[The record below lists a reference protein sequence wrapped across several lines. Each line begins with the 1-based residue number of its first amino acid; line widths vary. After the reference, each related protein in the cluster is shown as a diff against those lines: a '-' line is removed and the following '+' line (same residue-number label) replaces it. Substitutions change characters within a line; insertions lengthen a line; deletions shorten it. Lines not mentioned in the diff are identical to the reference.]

1 VWEPK
6 GIAERQWDMKFD
18 AECTPFHE
26 LISARFDNE
35 LGDEE
40 EVRLT
45 KHLASCID
53 CTSLVES
60 LGVQHRMLRVR
71 AVDAIPDLASRVI
84 AFAHPPR
91 LGRRGWVRQA
101 LAVIGLTELVIAI
114 PALILGDD
122 SGAPAHIARHV
133 GSLGAALGF
142 ALLYVAWKPTRAY
155 GLLPFVAS
163 LAAFM
168 SLSSIFDLM
177 FNRASLGAESTHL
190 VEFAGMFFV
199 WLLAGSPR
207 PRIPRFAPFTQLF
220 G

>member
-1 VWEPK
+1 MDNNSTCFE
-6 GIAERQWDMKFD
+6 
-18 AECTPFHE
+18 FHF
-26 LISARFDNE
+26 LISAALDGE
-35 LGDEE
+35 LSVAESST
-40 EVRLT
+40 LAA
-45 KHLASCID
+45 HLHGCVTCRGLEA
-53 CTSLVES
+53 TLAN
-60 LGVQHRMLRVR
+60 QHRLVRVGSI
-71 AVDAIPDLASRVI
+71 DEMPDLAPRVL
-84 AFAHPPR
+84 AVAHPPR

-101 LAVIGLTELVIAI
+101 LAVIGLTELIVAI
-114 PALILGDD
+114 PALILGED
-122 SGAPAHIARHV
+122 SGAPIHVARHI

-168 SLSSIFDLM
+168 TISSSLDLV
-177 FNRASLGAESTHL
+177 FGRASLATESTHL

-207 PRIPRFAPFTQLF
+207 PRIPRPSRLVHKF

>member
-1 VWEPK
+1 MDNTTTCSE
-6 GIAERQWDMKFD
+6 IHDF
-18 AECTPFHE
+18 
-26 LISARFDNE
+26 ISANLDGE
-35 LGDEE
+35 LTESESVALSVHLDGCVDCRNLELSL
-40 EVRLT
+40 LT
-45 KHLASCID
+45 
-53 CTSLVES
+53 
-60 LGVQHRMLRVR
+60 QHRLVRVA
-71 AVDAIPDLASRVI
+71 AVDAIPDLAPRVLSI
-84 AFAHPPR
+84 AHPPR

-101 LAVIGLTELVIAI
+101 LAVIGLTELIVAL
-114 PALILGDD
+114 PALILGED
-122 SGAPAHIARHV
+122 SGIPIHVARHI

-168 SLSSIFDLM
+168 SISSILDLS
-177 FNRASLGAESTHL
+177 FGRASLATESTHL

-207 PRIPRFAPFTQLF
+207 PQIPRFSRLVHRF

>member
-1 VWEPK
+1 MDINSTCSE
-6 GIAERQWDMKFD
+6 
-18 AECTPFHE
+18 FHL
-26 LISARFDNE
+26 LISAALDGE
-35 LGDEE
+35 LSITESSTLTAHLDSCVTCRQLEATLAIQNRLVRVGSIDE
-40 EVRLT
+40 
-45 KHLASCID
+45 
-53 CTSLVES
+53 
-60 LGVQHRMLRVR
+60 M
-71 AVDAIPDLASRVI
+71 PDLAPRVL
-84 AFAHPPR
+84 AVAHPPR

-101 LAVIGLTELVIAI
+101 LAVIGLTELIVAI
-114 PALILGDD
+114 PALILGED
-122 SGAPAHIARHV
+122 SGAPIHVARHI

-168 SLSSIFDLM
+168 TISSSLDLV
-177 FNRASLGAESTHL
+177 FGRASLATESTHL

-207 PRIPRFAPFTQLF
+207 PRIPRPSRLVHKF

>member
-1 VWEPK
+1 MDLDPK
-6 GIAERQWDMKFD
+6 
-18 AECTPFHE
+18 CTPFHE
-26 LISARFDNE
+26 LISAQLDNE
-35 LGDEE
+35 LGSDED
-40 EVRLT
+40 VRLT
-45 KHLASCID
+45 EHLASCTD
-53 CTSLVES
+53 CSSLAEA
-60 LGVQHRMLRVR
+60 LGVQHRLMRVR
-71 AVDAIPDLASRVI
+71 AVDTIPDVASRVVAI
-84 AFAHPPR
+84 AHPPR

-101 LAVIGLTELVIAI
+101 LAVIGLTELVFAV

-168 SLSSIFDLM
+168 LLSSIFDLM

-207 PRIPRFAPFTQLF
+207 PRIPRFTSFAELF

>member
-1 VWEPK
+1 MDNNSTCSE
-6 GIAERQWDMKFD
+6 
-18 AECTPFHE
+18 FHF
-26 LISARFDNE
+26 LISAALDGE
-35 LGDEE
+35 LSVAESST
-40 EVRLT
+40 LAA
-45 KHLASCID
+45 HLHGCVKCRELEATLAI
-53 CTSLVES
+53 
-60 LGVQHRMLRVR
+60 QHRLIRVGSI
-71 AVDAIPDLASRVI
+71 DAMPDLAPRVL
-84 AFAHPPR
+84 AVAHPPR

-101 LAVIGLTELVIAI
+101 LAVIGLTELIVAI
-114 PALILGDD
+114 PALILGED
-122 SGAPAHIARHV
+122 SGAPIHVARHI

-168 SLSSIFDLM
+168 TISSSLDLV
-177 FNRASLGAESTHL
+177 FGRASLAAESTHL

-207 PRIPRFAPFTQLF
+207 PRIPRPPRVVHKF